1 MRQLIAAL
9 VVLLFAASCVPAN
22 PSERDRVSC
31 YARFYAEDYQAALAP
46 CQRSAE
52 HGHAVGKYLLGL
64 MYAQGLAVPKEERR
78 GVDLMRAAAEMG
90 YSDAQKDYGIALQN
104 GVGVP
109 QNSSEAC
116 SWWERSALQNNFL
129 GQQYAAACY
138 LTGQGVGQD
147 SSRGYAYLLLAR
159 DGGNREAG
167 ALLETIRPQLSAAD
181 LDRAE
186 QIHSELRAKIDEL
199 RD

>member
-9 VVLLFAASCVPAN
+9 VVLLFAPSCVPAD

-64 MYAQGLAVPKEERR
+64 MYAQGLAVPKEESR

-109 QNSSEAC
+109 QNASEAC
-116 SWWERSALQNNFL
+116 SWVGEIRTPEQLSRAAVRS
-129 GQQYAAACY
+129 G
-138 LTGQGVGQD
+138 
-147 SSRGYAYLLLAR
+147 LLLDWPR
-159 DGGNREAG
+159 CRAG
-167 ALLETIRPQLSAAD
+167 LIQRVCISIACA
-181 LDRAE
+181 
-186 QIHSELRAKIDEL
+186 
-199 RD
+199 